1 MQPTKYNI
9 KICQGATFK
18 EVLRWESDE
27 KVYKP
32 ITGISQ
38 NAPCELDVI
47 GNNIPVGWR
56 FLISNVKGMKEIN
69 SDTIYHTASEVT
81 TDKITINKLNSIDY
95 TPYTSGGIITYNK
108 PVDLTGYTARMQ
120 LRSKLEDTVV
130 LHEMTTENGGILINN
145 TSKTISLLISASNTA
160 NFTFTNAVYSLEL
173 VSSGGEV
180 TPFLYGSVSVY
191 KEVTR

>member
-38 NAPCELDVI
+38 NAPCELDVV
-47 GNNIPVGWR
+47 GNTIPVGWR

-69 SDTIYHTASEVT
+69 SDTIYHMASAVT

-120 LRSKLEDTVV
+120 LRSKLEDTVI

-145 TSKTISLLISASNTA
+145 ASKTISLLISASSTA

-180 TPFLYGSVSVY
+180 TPFLYGSVLVY